1 MKILG
6 ALLCCFVVIVSVS
19 LGADTIAFQN
29 QSASSQVKQLSSVTE
44 IVDWLNKNS
53 FPHARIGLDFSG
65 PESYTDGSDSMQSMN
80 LSLSRLSEQV
90 NFSAG
95 FTLASLNG
103 CRLRLKNDQVKILNW
118 GTSSYDVH
126 YMSLAKFLVEGKKG
140 EKKLT
145 PQTGVLFIP
154 LDQLS
159 YKGGKAPYRY
169 TKNPA
174 TEKLLGTWRTQFREK
189 GFFRRSIF
197 EMEITAAE
205 GKELHNMTAQ
215 RLNFTFDDKQASE
228 DFNVAFRRAIQ
239 LCTTK

>member
-6 ALLCCFVVIVSVS
+6 ALLCCFVAIVSVS

-29 QSASSQVKQLSSVTE
+29 QSVSSQVKQLSSVTE
-44 IVDWLNKNS
+44 IVDWLNKTS
-53 FPHARIGLDFSG
+53 VPHARIGLEFNG

-90 NFSAG
+90 FFSAG

-103 CRLRLKNDQVKILNW
+103 CRLTLKNDQVKILNW

-140 EKKLT
+140 ERKLT

-154 LDQLS
+154 LDSLS
-159 YKGGKAPYRY
+159 YKGKAPYRY

-174 TEKLLGTWRTQFREK
+174 TGTWRTEFREK
-189 GFFRRSIF
+189 GFFKRSIF

-205 GKELHNMTAQ
+205 GKGLKSNMTAQ
-215 RLNFTFDDKQASE
+215 KLIFTFDDKQEAE
-228 DFNVAFRRAIQ
+228 DFNVAFRRLIQ
-239 LCTTK
+239 LCPTK